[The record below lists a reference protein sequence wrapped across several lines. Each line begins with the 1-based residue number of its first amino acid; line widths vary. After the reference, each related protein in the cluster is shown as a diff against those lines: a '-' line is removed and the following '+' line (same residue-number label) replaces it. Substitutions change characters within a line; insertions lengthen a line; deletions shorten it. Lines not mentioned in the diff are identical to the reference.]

1 MSLLLIKKAT
11 NLIFPN
17 VCVSCEC
24 IIDKNHDL
32 CSECNKKI
40 NFLTKH
46 YCNVCGAVIANNI
59 YTCGKCIINPPPFKV
74 LRSVFAYDQH
84 SKNMIINFKFFDN
97 LNYVKTYAKWMYQS
111 HKDIFQNAEILMPIP
126 LHKFRLF
133 KRKYNQAALL
143 TKELSKLSN
152 LFYTPFAIK
161 RLRHTTPQ
169 AGLSLK
175 QREKN
180 LKKAFSMESKEII
193 RDKVVILIDDVVTTG
208 ATARSCSQEILNSG
222 AKEVRV
228 LSLARTVNDC
238 EVTNISFKE

>member
-1 MSLLLIKKAT
+1 MNLLLLKKAT

-24 IIDKNHDL
+24 IIDENLNL

-46 YCNVCGAVIANNI
+46 YCNVCGVVISDNI

-74 LRSVFAYDQH
+74 IRSVFAYDQH

-97 LNYVKTYAKWMYQS
+97 LNYVKIYAKWIHQANQ
-111 HKDIFQNAEILMPIP
+111 DTFQNAEVIIPIP
-126 LHKFRLF
+126 LHKMRLF

-143 TKELSKLSN
+143 AKELSKLSN
-152 LFYTPFAIK
+152 LSYTPFAIK
-161 RLRHTTPQ
+161 RLRHTAPQ

-180 LKKAFSMESKEII
+180 LKKAKTSNKKII
-193 RDKVVILIDDVVTTG
+193 KNKIVILVDDVVTTG
-208 ATARSCSQEILNSG
+208 ATVRSCSQEILNSG

-228 LSLARTVNDC
+228 LSLARTVNDWTSC
-238 EVTNISFKE
+238 IKN

>member
-1 MSLLLIKKAT
+1 MNLLLLKKAT
-11 NLIFPN
+11 NLIFPS

-24 IIDKNHDL
+24 IIDENLNL

-46 YCNVCGAVIANNI
+46 YCNVCGVVISDNI

-84 SKNMIINFKFFDN
+84 SRNMIINFKFFDN
-97 LNYVKTYAKWMYQS
+97 LNYVKIYAKWIHQANQ
-111 HKDIFQNAEILMPIP
+111 DTFQNAEIIIPIP
-126 LHKFRLF
+126 LHKMRLF

-143 TKELSKLSN
+143 AKELSKLSN
-152 LFYTPFAIK
+152 LSYTPFAIK
-161 RLRHTTPQ
+161 RLRHTAPQ

-180 LKKAFSMESKEII
+180 LKKAFKTSNKKII
-193 RDKVVILIDDVVTTG
+193 ENKIVILVDDVVTTLLLP
-208 ATARSCSQEILNSG
+208 TNKNI
-222 AKEVRV
+222 V
-228 LSLARTVNDC
+228 LYLL
-238 EVTNISFKE
+238 K

>member
-1 MSLLLIKKAT
+1 MNLLLLKKVT

-17 VCVSCEC
+17 ICVSCEC
-24 IIDKNHDL
+24 IIDENLNL

-46 YCNVCGAVIANNI
+46 YCNVCGVVISDNI
-59 YTCGKCIINPPPFKV
+59 YTCGKCITNPPPFKV

-84 SKNMIINFKFFDN
+84 SRNMIINFKFFDN
-97 LNYVKTYAKWMYQS
+97 LHYVKIYAKWIHQANQ
-111 HKDIFQNAEILMPIP
+111 DTFQNAEVIIPIP
-126 LHKFRLF
+126 LYKMRLF

-143 TKELSKLSN
+143 AKELSKLSN
-152 LFYTPFAIK
+152 LSYTPFAIK

-180 LKKAFSMESKEII
+180 LKKAFKISNKEII
-193 RDKVVILIDDVVTTG
+193 ENKIVILVDDVVTTG
-208 ATARSCSQEILNSG
+208 ATVRSCSQEILNSG

-238 EVTNISFKE
+238 ENQHVKT

>member
-1 MSLLLIKKAT
+1 MNLLLLKKAT
-11 NLIFPN
+11 DLIFPT

-24 IIDKNHDL
+24 IINKSYDL

-46 YCNVCGAVIANNI
+46 YCNVCGVVIPDSF
-59 YTCGKCIINPPPFKV
+59 YTCGKCISNPPPFKV
-74 LRSVFAYDQH
+74 LRSVFAYDEH

-97 LNYVKTYAKWMYQS
+97 LNYMKVYAKWMYKAN
-111 HKDIFQNAEILMPIP
+111 KDMFQNAEVIIPIP
-126 LHKFRLF
+126 LHKIRLF

-143 TKELSKLSN
+143 AKELSKLSH
-152 LFYTPFAIK
+152 LSYTPFAIK
-161 RLRHTTPQ
+161 RIRHTVPQ

-180 LKKAFSMESKEII
+180 LRKAFKISNSEII
-193 RDKVVILIDDVVTTG
+193 KNKIVVLVDDVVTTG

-228 LSLARTVNDC
+228 LSLART
-238 EVTNISFKE
+238 I

>member
-1 MSLLLIKKAT
+1 MNLLLLKKAT

-24 IIDKNHDL
+24 IIDENLNL

-46 YCNVCGAVIANNI
+46 YCNVCGIVISDNI
-59 YTCGKCIINPPPFKV
+59 YTCGKCIINPPSFKV

-97 LNYVKTYAKWMYQS
+97 LNYVKIYAKWIYQANQ
-111 HKDIFQNAEILMPIP
+111 DTFQNAEVVIPIP
-126 LHKFRLF
+126 LHKMRLF

-143 TKELSKLSN
+143 AKELSKLSN
-152 LFYTPFAIK
+152 LSYTPFAIK

-180 LKKAFSMESKEII
+180 LKKAFSISNKKII
-193 RDKVVILIDDVVTTG
+193 ENKIVILVDDVVTTG
-208 ATARSCSQEILNSG
+208 ATVRSCSQEILNSG

-228 LSLARTVNDC
+228 LSLARTVNDWTSC
-238 EVTNISFKE
+238 IKN

>member
-1 MSLLLIKKAT
+1 MNLLLLKKAT

-24 IIDKNHDL
+24 IIDENLNL

-46 YCNVCGAVIANNI
+46 YCNVCGVVISDNI
-59 YTCGKCIINPPPFKV
+59 YTCGKCIINPPTFKV

-97 LNYVKTYAKWMYQS
+97 LNYVKIYAKWIYQANQ
-111 HKDIFQNAEILMPIP
+111 DTFQNAEVIIPIP
-126 LHKFRLF
+126 LHKMRLF

-143 TKELSKLSN
+143 AKELSKLSN
-152 LFYTPFAIK
+152 LSYTPFAIK

-180 LKKAFSMESKEII
+180 LKKAFSISNKKII
-193 RDKVVILIDDVVTTG
+193 ENKIVILVDDVVTTG
-208 ATARSCSQEILNSG
+208 ATVRSCSQEILNSG

-228 LSLARTVNDC
+228 LSLARTVNDWTSC
-238 EVTNISFKE
+238 IKN

>member
-1 MSLLLIKKAT
+1 MNLLLLKKAT
-11 NLIFPN
+11 NLIFPS

-24 IIDKNHDL
+24 IIDENLNL

-46 YCNVCGAVIANNI
+46 YCNVCGVVISDNI

-84 SKNMIINFKFFDN
+84 SRNMIINFKFFDN
-97 LNYVKTYAKWMYQS
+97 LNYVKIYAKWIPQANQ
-111 HKDIFQNAEILMPIP
+111 DTFQNAEVIIPIP
-126 LHKFRLF
+126 LHKMRLF

-143 TKELSKLSN
+143 AKELSKLSN
-152 LFYTPFAIK
+152 LSYTPFAIK
-161 RLRHTTPQ
+161 RLRHTVPQ

-180 LKKAFSMESKEII
+180 LKKAFKTSNKKII
-193 RDKVVILIDDVVTTG
+193 KNKIVILVDDVVTTG
-208 ATARSCSQEILNSG
+208 ATVRSCSQEILNSG

-238 EVTNISFKE
+238 ETIT

>member
-1 MSLLLIKKAT
+1 MNFLLLKKAT

-17 VCVSCEC
+17 VCVSCEY
-24 IIDKNHDL
+24 IIDENLNL

-46 YCNVCGAVIANNI
+46 YCNVCGVVISDNI
-59 YTCGKCIINPPPFKV
+59 HTCGKCIINPPPFKV

-97 LNYVKTYAKWMYQS
+97 LNYVKIYAKWIHQANR
-111 HKDIFQNAEILMPIP
+111 DTFQNAEVIIPIP
-126 LHKFRLF
+126 LHKMRLF

-143 TKELSKLSN
+143 AKELSKLSN
-152 LFYTPFAIK
+152 LSYTPFAIK
-161 RLRHTTPQ
+161 RLRHTVPQ

-180 LKKAFSMESKEII
+180 LKKAFKTSNKEII
-193 RDKVVILIDDVVTTG
+193 KNKIVILVDDVVTTG
-208 ATARSCSQEILNSG
+208 ATVRSCSQEILNSG

-238 EVTNISFKE
+238 ENQHVKT

>member
-1 MSLLLIKKAT
+1 MNLLLLKKAT
-11 NLIFPN
+11 NLIFPS

-24 IIDKNHDL
+24 IIDENLNL

-46 YCNVCGAVIANNI
+46 YCNVCGVVISDNI

-84 SKNMIINFKFFDN
+84 SRNMIINFKFFDN
-97 LNYVKTYAKWMYQS
+97 LNYVKIYAKWIHQANQ
-111 HKDIFQNAEILMPIP
+111 DTFQNAEIIIPIP
-126 LHKFRLF
+126 LHKMRLF

-143 TKELSKLSN
+143 AKELTKLSN
-152 LFYTPFAIK
+152 LSYTPFAIK
-161 RLRHTTPQ
+161 RPRHTIPQ

-180 LKKAFSMESKEII
+180 LKKAFSISNKKII
-193 RDKVVILIDDVVTTG
+193 ENKIVILEVVHKPVNQ
-208 ATARSCSQEILNSG
+208 AYSLLNITLLI
-222 AKEVRV
+222 ACF
-228 LSLARTVNDC
+228 L
-238 EVTNISFKE
+238 I

>member
-1 MSLLLIKKAT
+1 MNLLLLKKAT
-11 NLIFPN
+11 NLIFPS

-24 IIDKNHDL
+24 IIDENLNL

-46 YCNVCGAVIANNI
+46 YCNVCGVVISDNI

-97 LNYVKTYAKWMYQS
+97 LNYVKIYAKWIYQANQ
-111 HKDIFQNAEILMPIP
+111 DTFQNAEIIIPIP
-126 LHKFRLF
+126 LHKMRLF

-143 TKELSKLSN
+143 AKELSKLSN
-152 LFYTPFAIK
+152 LSYTPFAIK
-161 RLRHTTPQ
+161 RLRHTVPQ

-180 LKKAFSMESKEII
+180 LKKAFKTSNKKII
-193 RDKVVILIDDVVTTG
+193 ENKIVILVDDVVTTG
-208 ATARSCSQEILNSG
+208 ATVRSCSQEILNSG

-228 LSLARTVNDC
+228 LSLARTVNDWTSC
-238 EVTNISFKE
+238 IKN

>member
-1 MSLLLIKKAT
+1 MEKAV

-32 CSECNKKI
+32 CDECGKKI
-40 NFLTKH
+40 SFLTKH
-46 YCNVCGAVIANNI
+46 YCNVCGTVISDNI
-59 YTCGKCIINPPPFKV
+59 YTCGKCIANPPPFKV
-74 LRSVFAYDQH
+74 LRSAFAYDQH

-97 LNYVKTYAKWMYQS
+97 LNYVKTYVKWMYQANW
-111 HKDIFQNAEILMPIP
+111 DIFQDAEIIIPIP
-126 LHKFRLF
+126 LHKMRLL

-143 TKELSKLSN
+143 AGELSKLSN
-152 LFYTPFAIK
+152 LFYAPLAIK

-180 LKKAFSMESKEII
+180 LTRAFKTSNKEII
-193 RDKVVILIDDVVTTG
+193 KNKIVILVDDVVTTG
-208 ATARSCSQEILNSG
+208 ATVRSCSQEILNSG
-222 AKEVRV
+222 AREVGV
-228 LSLARTVNDC
+228 LSLARTVNDWTFC
-238 EVTNISFKE
+238 IKNQ

>member
-1 MSLLLIKKAT
+1 MSLLLLKKAT

-24 IIDKNHDL
+24 IIDKNYDL

-46 YCNVCGAVIANNI
+46 YCNVCGAVISDNI
-59 YTCGKCIINPPPFKV
+59 YTCGKCITNPPPFEV

-84 SKNMIINFKFFDN
+84 SRNMIINFKFFDN
-97 LNYVKTYAKWMYQS
+97 LNYVKTYAKWMYQAN
-111 HKDIFQNAEILMPIP
+111 HDMFQNAEVIIPIP
-126 LHKFRLF
+126 LHKMRLF

-143 TKELSKLSN
+143 AKELSKLSN
-152 LFYTPFAIK
+152 LLYTSFAIK

-180 LKKAFSMESKEII
+180 LKKAFKISNREII
-193 RDKVVILIDDVVTTG
+193 KNKIVILVDDVVTTG
-208 ATARSCSQEILNSG
+208 ATVRSCSQEILNSG
-222 AKEVRV
+222 AREVRV
-228 LSLARTVNDC
+228 LSLARTVNALA
-238 EVTNISFKE
+238 

>member
-1 MSLLLIKKAT
+1 MNLLLLKKAT

-24 IIDKNHDL
+24 IIDENLNL

-46 YCNVCGAVIANNI
+46 YCNVCGAVISDNI
-59 YTCGKCIINPPPFKV
+59 HTCGKCIINPPPFKV

-84 SKNMIINFKFFDN
+84 SRNMIINFKFFDN
-97 LNYVKTYAKWMYQS
+97 LNYVKIYANWIHQANQNT
-111 HKDIFQNAEILMPIP
+111 FQNAEVIIPIP
-126 LHKFRLF
+126 LHKMRLF

-143 TKELSKLSN
+143 AKELSKLSN
-152 LFYTPFAIK
+152 LLYTPFAIK
-161 RLRHTTPQ
+161 RFRHTTPQ

-180 LKKAFSMESKEII
+180 LKKAFSTSNKKII
-193 RDKVVILIDDVVTTG
+193 ENKIMILVDDVVTTG
-208 ATARSCSQEILNSG
+208 ATVRSCSQEILNSG

-238 EVTNISFKE
+238 EAIT

>member
-1 MSLLLIKKAT
+1 MSLLLLEKAV

-24 IIDKNHDL
+24 IIDKNYDL
-32 CSECNKKI
+32 CSECSKKI

-46 YCNVCGAVIANNI
+46 YCNVCGTVISDNI
-59 YTCGKCIINPPPFKV
+59 YTCGKCIAKPPPFKV
-74 LRSVFAYDQH
+74 LRSAFAYDQH

-97 LNYVKTYAKWMYQS
+97 LNYVKTYVKWMYRANQ
-111 HKDIFQNAEILMPIP
+111 DIFQDAEVVVPIP
-126 LHKFRLF
+126 LHKMRLF

-143 TKELSKLSN
+143 ARELSKLSN
-152 LFYTPFAIK
+152 LSYTPFAIR

-180 LKKAFSMESKEII
+180 LKKAFKTSNKEII
-193 RDKVVILIDDVVTTG
+193 ENKIVILVDDVVTTG
-208 ATARSCSQEILNSG
+208 ATVRSCSQEILNSG
-222 AKEVRV
+222 AREVRV
-228 LSLARTVNDC
+228 LSLARTVND
-238 EVTNISFKE
+238 VWSQSVMV

>member
-1 MSLLLIKKAT
+1 MNFLLLKKAT

-17 VCVSCEC
+17 VCVSCEY
-24 IIDKNHDL
+24 IIDENLNL

-46 YCNVCGAVIANNI
+46 YCNVCGVVISDNI
-59 YTCGKCIINPPPFKV
+59 HTCGKCIINPPPFKV

-84 SKNMIINFKFFDN
+84 SKNMIINFKIFYN
-97 LNYVKTYAKWMYQS
+97 LNYVKIYAKWIHQANR
-111 HKDIFQNAEILMPIP
+111 DTFQNAEVIIPIP
-126 LHKFRLF
+126 LHKMRLF

-143 TKELSKLSN
+143 AKELSKLSN
-152 LFYTPFAIK
+152 LSYTPFAIK
-161 RLRHTTPQ
+161 RLRHTVPQ

-180 LKKAFSMESKEII
+180 LKKAFKTSNKEII
-193 RDKVVILIDDVVTTG
+193 KNKIVILVDDVVTTG
-208 ATARSCSQEILNSG
+208 ATVRSCSQEILNSG

-238 EVTNISFKE
+238 ENQHVKT

>member
-1 MSLLLIKKAT
+1 MTKNFAEVILKKAI

-24 IIDKNHDL
+24 IINKNYDL
-32 CSECNKKI
+32 CGECNKKI

-46 YCNVCGAVIANNI
+46 YCNVCGVVISDNI
-59 YTCGKCIINPPPFKV
+59 YTCGKCIANPPTFKV

-97 LNYVKTYAKWMYQS
+97 LNYVKTYVKWMYQPN
-111 HKDIFQNAEILMPIP
+111 KDIFQNADAIIPIP
-126 LHKFRLF
+126 LHKMRLF

-143 TKELSKLSN
+143 AKELSKLSN
-152 LFYTPFAIK
+152 LSYTPFVIK

-180 LKKAFSMESKEII
+180 LKKAFKISNKEII
-193 RDKVVILIDDVVTTG
+193 KNKIVILVDDVVTTG
-208 ATARSCSQEILNSG
+208 ATVRSCSQEILNSG
-222 AKEVRV
+222 AREVRV
-228 LSLARTVNDC
+228 LSLARTV
-238 EVTNISFKE
+238 

>member
-1 MSLLLIKKAT
+1 MNFLLLKKAT

-17 VCVSCEC
+17 VCVSCEY
-24 IIDKNHDL
+24 IIDGNLNL

-46 YCNVCGAVIANNI
+46 YCNVCGVVISDNI
-59 YTCGKCIINPPPFKV
+59 HTCGKCIINPPPFKV

-97 LNYVKTYAKWMYQS
+97 LNYVKIYAKWIHQANQ
-111 HKDIFQNAEILMPIP
+111 DTFQNAEVIIPIP
-126 LHKFRLF
+126 LHKMRLF

-143 TKELSKLSN
+143 AKELSKLSN
-152 LFYTPFAIK
+152 LSYTPFAIK
-161 RLRHTTPQ
+161 RLRHTAPQ

-180 LKKAFSMESKEII
+180 LKKAFKTSNKEFIKNKI
-193 RDKVVILIDDVVTTG
+193 VILVDDVVTTG
-208 ATARSCSQEILNSG
+208 ATVRSCSQEILNSG

-238 EVTNISFKE
+238 ENQHVKT

>member
-1 MSLLLIKKAT
+1 MSLLLLKKAA
-11 NLIFPN
+11 NLLFPN

-24 IIDKNHDL
+24 IIDKNYDL
-32 CSECNKKI
+32 CNECNKKI

-46 YCNVCGAVIANNI
+46 YCNVCGVVIPDNI
-59 YTCGKCIINPPPFKV
+59 YMCGKCISNPPPFKE

-97 LNYVKTYAKWMYQS
+97 LSYVKTYAKWMYQTNQ
-111 HKDIFQNAEILMPIP
+111 DIFQNAEALIPIP
-126 LHKFRLF
+126 LHKMRLF

-143 TKELSKLSN
+143 AKELSKLSN
-152 LFYTPFAIK
+152 SFYTPFAIR

-180 LKKAFSMESKEII
+180 LKKAFKISDKEII
-193 RDKVVILIDDVVTTG
+193 KNKIVILVDDVVTTG
-208 ATARSCSQEILNSG
+208 ATVRSCSQEILNSG
-222 AKEVRV
+222 AREVRV
-228 LSLARTVNDC
+228 LSLARTV
-238 EVTNISFKE
+238 